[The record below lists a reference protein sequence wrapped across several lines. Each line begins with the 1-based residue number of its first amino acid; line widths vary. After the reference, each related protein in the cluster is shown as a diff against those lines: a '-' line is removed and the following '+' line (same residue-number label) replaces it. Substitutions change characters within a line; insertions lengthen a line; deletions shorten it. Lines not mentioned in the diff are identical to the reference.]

1 MAASR
6 IDLTAPAP
14 CPSGIFRQCLLLL
27 GVLAMAFCAWTRPAD
42 ALPGGTWLIDGAGAR
57 QVDYPYQAWAD
68 AARAAAP
75 RTLVIDHDGARWV
88 TWQAVPAR
96 HAVPASRVLQA
107 SHAPGDPP
115 VVPRKVK
122 QPASKPGPAGPAR
135 EGLQQG
141 SPQNTTLVI
150 DHEGARWMSWDA
162 SDARARAPSPRSPV
176 VIDEL
181 APPQE
186 GLPGVTTD
194 LDHSAG
200 SGLAADRK
208 ATVQPSMD
216 MPQGIASTGIDT
228 GRLNELVLRLLY
240 QSKQP
245 PSPGGAG
252 DAAGGLVS
260 QERGAVNRPVLT
272 PAPSSPP
279 AAAAEE
285 IESPSDRAGETNAQP
300 GASRFA
306 TPSGGDPPA
315 GDDPDRAHLV
325 FLPGSAAL
333 EARHRSTLAALAPE
347 IFRRSARTSVM
358 GMVKTHQ
365 HEAAGTAAPASG
377 VYPDMSET
385 GFRLA
390 ENRAEEVAR
399 ELAFQGVPWDS
410 IEVSVRAGAN
420 DEVIVSLLNSASP

>member
-68 AARAAAP
+68 AARARSP

-115 VVPRKVK
+115 VVPRKVSSREVK
-122 QPASKPGPAGPAR
+122 QPASKPGPAR

-150 DHEGARWMSWDA
+150 DHEGARWISWDA

-181 APPQE
+181 AP
-186 GLPGVTTD
+186 
-194 LDHSAG
+194 
-200 SGLAADRK
+200 
-208 ATVQPSMD
+208 
-216 MPQGIASTGIDT
+216 PQGIASTGIDT

-260 QERGAVNRPVLT
+260 QERGTVNRPVLT
-272 PAPSSPP
+272 PAPSLPP

-285 IESPSDRAGETNAQP
+285 IESVSDRAGETNAQP

-306 TPSGGDPPA
+306 TPSGSDPPA

-347 IFRRSARTSVM
+347 IFRRSSRTRVM

-410 IEVSVRAGAN
+410 IEVSVRAGAK